1 MAQINLIGIDETT
14 SARALAVR
22 GDDGQEG
29 FATRAIAGATNWNG
43 NPAFPAF
50 DLASLPGMFRDMLD
64 ELAADGFVPAKT
76 GRISISCRQHDMVVL
91 DREGKL
97 LLPALMWQC
106 NAADEET
113 KTLNNDPLVTG
124 SVGSVEPRLVLP
136 KLLKV
141 LAVEKSLR
149 ERVWTVLTTGDYV
162 AYLLTGQLG
171 LNSSEAKSNGLF
183 DRNTQSLPL
192 SVLDKYQLP
201 RDWFSPLLR
210 SGEVVGT
217 IGGGPAVGLSGD
229 WQTLRERLAGWHF
242 CAGLGDN
249 HASGVGCGVTDSGS
263 LLASLGTS
271 GTNNWVSEAAP
282 PAVPGLLGF
291 GYYDATLWLNMLH
304 HCAAWY
310 NRFLDEFAAPLQDDH
325 ETLNRLADQS
335 EPAELVRVPY
345 CQDQG
350 ESYPPGWTRLSLKV
364 KVASVQFS
372 ILCEML
378 ARMRSMLAAIDAQK
392 LKRPDRFIL
401 TGGLSQSPFAQHL
414 FHAGVK
420 LLAGESGQP
429 LLSGR
434 SGPLRYK
441 TTAYGAL
448 INAEFYGDVTK
459 IPAARFPTV
468 PCPAPAGRQAKGLR
482 ERLKLQLA

>member
-1 MAQINLIGIDETT
+1 MAQVNLIGIDETT

-22 GDDGQEG
+22 DEGGQEG
-29 FATRAIAGATNWNG
+29 FATRAIAGLTNWNG
-43 NPAFPAF
+43 NPDFPAF
-50 DLASLPGMFRDMLD
+50 DLSSLPGMLRDMLA
-64 ELAADGFVPAKT
+64 EVAADGFTPAKA

-91 DREGKL
+91 DHEGKL

-106 NAADEET
+106 NAAVEET
-113 KTLNNDPLVTG
+113 KTLNADPLVAG

-141 LAVEKSLR
+141 LATEPALG
-149 ERVWTVLTTGDYV
+149 ERIWKVLTTGDYV
-162 AYLLTGQLG
+162 AYLLTGQMRLHT
-171 LNSSEAKSNGLF
+171 SEAKSNGLF
-183 DRNTQSLPL
+183 DRTTKGLPL
-192 SVLDKYQLP
+192 AVLDKYKLP
-201 RDWFSPLLR
+201 REWFSEIIR

-217 IGGGPAVGLSGD
+217 IGEGPALGLTSE
-229 WQTLRERLAGWHF
+229 WQALRERLAGWQF

-249 HASGVGCGVTDSGS
+249 HASGVGCGVKDSGS

-271 GTNNWVSEAAP
+271 GTNNWVSDVAP

-304 HCAAWY
+304 DCAAWY
-310 NRFLDEFAAPLQDDH
+310 NRFLDEFAAPFQDDH
-325 ETLNRLADQS
+325 ETLNRLADQAD
-335 EPAELVRVPY
+335 PAELVRVPY
-345 CQDQG
+345 DSG
-350 ESYPPGWTRLSLKV
+350 ESYRPGWTRLSLKV
-364 KVASVQFS
+364 KVASVQYS

-378 ARMRSMLAAIDAQK
+378 ARMRAMLAAIDTQK
-392 LKRPDRFIL
+392 LKRPDKFIL
-401 TGGLSQSPFAQHL
+401 TGGLSQSPSMQHL
-414 FHAGVK
+414 FHVGVK
-420 LLAGESGQP
+420 LLAGDSAQP

-448 INAEFYGDVTK
+448 INAEFYGDVTQ

-468 PCPAPAGRQAKGLR
+468 PCPAPEGRQAKGLR
-482 ERLKLQLA
+482 ERLKSQFA